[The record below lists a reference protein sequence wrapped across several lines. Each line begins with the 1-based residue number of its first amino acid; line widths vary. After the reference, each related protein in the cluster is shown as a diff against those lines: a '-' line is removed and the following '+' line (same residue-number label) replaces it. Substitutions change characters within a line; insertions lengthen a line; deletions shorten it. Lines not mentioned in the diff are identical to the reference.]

1 MNCPMLFVLVLI
13 AFSPFMFLVAGI
25 YGDYQSTG
33 KLPWKTK
40 KDKVNSGAK
49 FG

>member
-1 MNCPMLFVLVLI
+1 MISMLWPLGIIMVSPILFFI
-13 AFSPFMFLVAGI
+13 AGV